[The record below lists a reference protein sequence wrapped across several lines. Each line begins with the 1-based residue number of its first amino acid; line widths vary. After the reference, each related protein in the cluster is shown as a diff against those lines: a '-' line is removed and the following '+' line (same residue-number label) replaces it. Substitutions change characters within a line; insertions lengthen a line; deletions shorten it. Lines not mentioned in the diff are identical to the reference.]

1 MASMIVGLCR
11 LELQFPG
18 SASLKDKRRVLQS
31 LMSRLRNAYNVSV
44 SEVDHLDAWQRA
56 TVGVACVSSSGAYA
70 RGLLDKVV
78 EEVEGAPLDLVLL
91 DHEIELL

>member
-1 MASMIVGLCR
+1 
-11 LELQFPG
+11 
-18 SASLKDKRRVLQS
+18 
-31 LMSRLRNAYNVSV
+31 MSRLRNAYNVSV

-78 EEVEGAPLDLVLL
+78 EEVEAAPLDLVLL

>member
-1 MASMIVGLCR
+1 MSSVVGLCR

-18 SASLKDKRRVLQS
+18 SASLKDKRRVLQA
-31 LMSRLRNAYNVSV
+31 LLARLRNAYNVSV
-44 SEVDHLDAWQRA
+44 AEVDHQDAWQLA
-56 TVGVACVSSSGAYA
+56 TVAVACVSASATYS

-78 EEVEGAPLDLVLL
+78 ETVESAPLDLLLL